1 MSQISPKKSATNVS
15 ILFQIDYSDKI
26 LCLHLVQ
33 GNEKADTFLLIK
45 LLMKCRLSS
54 FLVYSEMRMSC

>member
-15 ILFQIDYSDKI
+15 ILFQIDYFDKI

-33 GNEKADTFLLIK
+33 RNEKADTFLLIK
-45 LLMKCRLSS
+45 LLVKCSLSS
-54 FLVYSEMRMSC
+54 FLVYSEIRMSW